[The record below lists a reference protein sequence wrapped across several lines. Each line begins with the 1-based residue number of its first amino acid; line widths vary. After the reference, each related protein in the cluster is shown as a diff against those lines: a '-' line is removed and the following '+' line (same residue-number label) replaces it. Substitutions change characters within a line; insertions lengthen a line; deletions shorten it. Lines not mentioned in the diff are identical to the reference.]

1 MPGVQRVYSAA
12 LRALAGLASVLL
24 AFILFSI
31 IFDVTVRNLGGQPP
45 AWTLPMVEYGLLYLT
60 MLAAPWL
67 VRTRGHIVV
76 EALTSVMP
84 RAARRVMEYLTYIG
98 CIVICLLFAWYAA
111 DLFIESY
118 QRGETDIRS
127 IEIPR
132 PVLFAPMVV
141 SFILMAI
148 EFLRYLVGPE
158 SLYTGKVGEQ
168 DSV

>member
-1 MPGVQRVYSAA
+1 MHGVWRVYSAA
-12 LRALAGLASVLL
+12 LRALAVLASALL
-24 AFILFSI
+24 AAILISI
-31 IFDVTVRNLGGQPP
+31 IFDVTIRNLGGQPP

-84 RAARRVMEYLTYIG
+84 RPVRRVMEYITYTG
-98 CIVICLLFAWYAA
+98 CIVICVLFAWYAA

-132 PVLFAPMVV
+132 VFLFAPMVV
-141 SFILMAI
+141 SFVLMAI
-148 EFLRYLVGPE
+148 EFIRYLVGPD
-158 SLYTGKVGEQ
+158 SLYTGKIGEQ
-168 DSV
+168 DGV